1 MVNYDSLMVLNSFM
15 VWLSIRK
22 PWENVLFKIA
32 TCLIAGFKRIGK
44 HIYIYIY
51 LYYTHNLYY
60 HPEVDRIWMF
70 KDIIILLG
78 IF

>member
-44 HIYIYIY
+44 HIYIY
-51 LYYTHNLYY
+51 
-60 HPEVDRIWMF
+60 
-70 KDIIILLG
+70 DIINIYIYIIRITCITILK
-78 IF
+78 